1 MAGASM
7 NAIKSRIKSVEST
20 RQITKAMELVATSK
34 LRRAKERAEG
44 SKPYHKLLLE
54 TTFGVMGHLRLESNP
69 FTEVRKIRKTCYIII
84 AGDRGLAGGYNNN
97 IFRLSRPLMQ
107 NDVHCVLPIGK
118 KSYEHYLKHKE
129 EILCTAFPVLADVN
143 EDDCLTAA
151 TLLTE
156 MYKNGEI
163 DRVMLIYTRFESML
177 QQECICEQLLPFDT
191 SSLDSKTTTKSGCA
205 APIADEDPA
214 ALIEY
219 LIPLYLSGILSSAV
233 SESLASECASRRN
246 AMNSANKNADEI
258 IGTLQLHYNRARQAA
273 ITQEITE
280 IVSGAE
286 AL

>member
-44 SKPYHKLLLE
+44 SKPYHKLLWQ
-54 TTFGVMGHLRLESNP
+54 TTFGVMKNASIEGNP
-69 FTEVRKIRKTCYIII
+69 FLEEREIKKTCYIVI
-84 AGDRGLAGGYNNN
+84 AGDRGLAGGYNSNV
-97 IFRLSRPLMQ
+97 FRMTRSLWE
-107 NDVHCVLPIGK
+107 NEAHIVLPIGK
-118 KSYEHYLKHKE
+118 KAVDYYTRKGD
-129 EILCTAFPVLADVN
+129 EILTTAFRSCADITP
-143 EDDCLTAA
+143 DDCVAITA
-151 TLLTE
+151 LVSDL
-156 MYKNGEI
+156 YIKGQI
-163 DRVMLIYTRFESML
+163 DRLVLVYTGFKSML
-177 QQECICEQLLPFDT
+177 SQETTSEQLLPFRFENDSEDT
-191 SSLDSKTTTKSGCA
+191 KKQNSVEPLSDDSKET
-205 APIADEDPA
+205 
-214 ALIEY
+214 LISY
-219 LIPLYLSGILSSAV
+219 LVPLYLSGVLSSAV
-233 SESLASECASRRN
+233 DESLASECASRRN

>member
-44 SKPYHKLLLE
+44 SRPYHKLLWQ
-54 TTFGVMGHLRLESNP
+54 TTFGVMKNADIEGNP
-69 FTEVRKIRKTCYIII
+69 FLEAREVKKTCYIVI
-84 AGDRGLAGGYNNN
+84 AGDRGLAGGYNSNV
-97 IFRLSRPLMQ
+97 FRLTRSLWENEP
-107 NDVHCVLPIGK
+107 HSVLPIGK
-118 KSYEHYLKHKE
+118 KAVEYYTRKGE
-129 EILCTAFPVLADVN
+129 EVITTAFTSCADMTP
-143 EDDCLTAA
+143 DDCIAITA
-151 TLLTE
+151 LVSDL
-156 MYKNGEI
+156 YKNGQI
-163 DRVMLIYTRFESML
+163 DRLVLVYTGFQSML
-177 QQECICEQLLPFDT
+177 SQQTVSEQLLPFRLDNDENEAQF
-191 SSLDSKTTTKSGCA
+191 SSSE
-205 APIADEDPA
+205 PIADDSKE
-214 ALIEY
+214 ALISF
-219 LIPLYLSGILSSAV
+219 LVPLYLSGVLSSAID
-233 SESLASECASRRN
+233 ESLASECASRRN

>member
-44 SKPYHKLLLE
+44 SRPYHHLLRQ
-54 TTFGVMGHLRLESNP
+54 TTLAVMQKQNEESIS
-69 FTEVRKIRKTCYIII
+69 FTANHPIKKTCYIVI
-84 AGDRGLAGGYNNN
+84 AGDRGLAGGYNANV
-97 IFRLSRPLMQ
+97 FRMVRSLAENEEHS
-107 NDVHCVLPIGK
+107 VLPIGK
-118 KSYEHYLKHKE
+118 KAVEYFLRKNE
-129 EILCTAFPVLADVN
+129 EVISTAFATCADITP
-143 EDDCLTAA
+143 DDCVAI
-151 TLLTE
+151 TE
-156 MYKNGEI
+156 LISSLYEKGDI
-163 DRVMLIYTRFESML
+163 DRVILVYTSFHSML
-177 QQECICEQLLPFDT
+177 QQETKYEQLLPFT
-191 SSLDSKTTTKSGCA
+191 SSNEESVAHHNGNEPLC
-205 APIADEDPA
+205 DEDPKV
-214 ALIEY
+214 LISY
-219 LIPLYLSGILSSAV
+219 LIPLYLSGVLCSAV
-233 SESLASECASRRN
+233 DESLASECASRRN

>member
-44 SKPYHKLLLE
+44 SRPYHKLLWQ
-54 TTFGVMGHLRLESNP
+54 TTLSVMQNANHEEIP
-69 FTEVRKIRKTCYIII
+69 FLAARDVKKTCYIVI
-84 AGDRGLAGGYNNN
+84 AGDRGLAGGYNANV
-97 IFRLSRPLMQ
+97 FRLTRSLWE
-107 NDVHCVLPIGK
+107 NEEHSVLPIGK
-118 KSYEHYLKHKE
+118 KAVEYYTRHGEEVVTTAFASAANITPDDCIAITALVCDMYEKE
-129 EILCTAFPVLADVN
+129 EIDRLVLV
-143 EDDCLTAA
+143 
-151 TLLTE
+151 
-156 MYKNGEI
+156 
-163 DRVMLIYTRFESML
+163 YTGFRSML
-177 QQECICEQLLPFDT
+177 QQQTAYEQLLPFTNDAKEET
-191 SSLDSKTTTKSGCA
+191 KADRYTTEPLCDGDIK
-205 APIADEDPA
+205 E
-214 ALIEY
+214 LISY
-219 LIPLYLSGILSSAV
+219 LIPLYLSGVLSSAV
-233 SESLASECASRRN
+233 DESLASECASRRN

>member
-44 SKPYHKLLLE
+44 SRPYHKLLRQ
-54 TTFGVMGHLRLESNP
+54 TTLAVMQKQDEQSCASAPERQ
-69 FTEVRKIRKTCYIII
+69 VQKTCYIVI
-84 AGDRGLAGGYNNN
+84 AGDRGLAGGYNQNV
-97 IFRLSRPLMQ
+97 FRMMRSLSE
-107 NDVHCVLPIGK
+107 NEVHSVLPIGK
-118 KSYEHYLKHKE
+118 KAVEYFQRKGDEVIS
-129 EILCTAFPVLADVN
+129 TAFACCADITP
-143 EDDCLTAA
+143 DDCVAI
-151 TLLTE
+151 TE
-156 MYKNGEI
+156 LISSLYNRGEI
-163 DRVMLIYTRFESML
+163 DRLVLIYTCFRSML
-177 QQECICEQLLPFDT
+177 QQETRYEQLLPFTAPQEESNGNSACEPLCD
-191 SSLDSKTTTKSGCA
+191 DDPKT
-205 APIADEDPA
+205 
-214 ALIEY
+214 LISY

-233 SESLASECASRRN
+233 DESLASECASRRN

>member
-44 SKPYHKLLLE
+44 SRPYHKLLWQ
-54 TTFGVMGHLRLESNP
+54 TTFSVMQNASVEGNP
-69 FTEVRKIRKTCYIII
+69 FLEERKVKKTCYIVI
-84 AGDRGLAGGYNNN
+84 AGDRGLAGGYNANV
-97 IFRLSRPLMQ
+97 FRLTKSLFAEGA
-107 NDVHCVLPIGK
+107 HSVLPIGK
-118 KSYEHYLKHKE
+118 KAVDYFTRKGE
-129 EILCTAFPVLADVN
+129 EVVSTAFATAADITP
-143 EDDCLTAA
+143 DDCIAITA
-151 TLLTE
+151 LVSEL
-156 MYKNGEI
+156 YKKGEI
-163 DRVMLIYTRFESML
+163 DRLVLVYTGFKSML
-177 QQECICEQLLPFDT
+177 QQETLYEQLLPFRMEKGDEG
-191 SSLDSKTTTKSGCA
+191 SKSTEPLS
-205 APIADEDPA
+205 DESTEM
-214 ALIEY
+214 LISY
-219 LIPLYLSGILSSAV
+219 LVPLYLSGILSSAV
-233 SESLASECASRRN
+233 DESLASECASRRN